1 MYMDS
6 NDKNNSIYM
15 DNKNKEDIELF
26 LDHIFYMPFVLAYSY
41 SSLIRD
47 ILP

>member
-1 MYMDS
+1 MYMYMDS

-26 LDHIFYMPFVLAYSY
+26 MDHIFFVGINEEINS
-41 SSLIRD
+41 
-47 ILP
+47 